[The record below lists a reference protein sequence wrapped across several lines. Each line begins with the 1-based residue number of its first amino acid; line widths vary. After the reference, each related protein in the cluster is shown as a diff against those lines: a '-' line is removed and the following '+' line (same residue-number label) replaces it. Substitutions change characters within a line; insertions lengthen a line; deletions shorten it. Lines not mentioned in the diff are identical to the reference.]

1 MVEQRSVLA
10 YQSHLGGG
18 GTGVNSQKAVTLI
31 IFKVAL
37 FDAVAGVAGLE
48 LLIGLLVFKQ
58 RLHALYLSVHLDS
71 LRQTADESLGVHF
84 YFLAGVHGR
93 AYSCEQMGVIRSNNL
108 IRPQIQSS
116 DKGGPKLGEEV
127 KRTSQESHV
136 SADRLSAGQAADSLV
151 DNCLKN
157 GGGQIFS
164 GSALIDQRLDV

>member
-1 MVEQRSVLA
+1 
-10 YQSHLGGG
+10 
-18 GTGVNSQKAVTLI
+18 
-31 IFKVAL
+31 
-37 FDAVAGVAGLE
+37 
-48 LLIGLLVFKQ
+48 
-58 RLHALYLSVHLDS
+58 
-71 LRQTADESLGVHF
+71 
-84 YFLAGVHGR
+84 
-93 AYSCEQMGVIRSNNL
+93 MGVIRSNNL

-164 GSALIDQRLDV
+164 GSASLIRGWMSDLANTPQRAAIG